1 MGSSGKDAPVG
12 AHKEETGGKRVLSLF
27 VLHIIFLLF
36 SLIGVCSKTAAGQEF
51 LSFKFCLFYGMVIFG
66 LFVYAL
72 VWQQMLKRLPL
83 VTAYANKAV
92 TVVWGIIWGYVFFG
106 EKVTVNKLIGAVIVI
121 AGVILVVASDADAEN
136 KADPDTD
143 ECAGNGG
150 AI

>member
-1 MGSSGKDAPVG
+1 
-12 AHKEETGGKRVLSLF
+12 
-27 VLHIIFLLF
+27 
-36 SLIGVCSKTAAGQEF
+36 
-51 LSFKFCLFYGMVIFG
+51 MVIFG

-121 AGVILVVASDADAEN
+121 AGVVLVVASDADAEN